1 MKKAIDIV
9 LLPPEEI
16 MDLAIGLNKP
26 WVKGIDDEIA
36 LDKKT
41 CLPHITLAMG
51 LIEPDQIAT
60 VEKAMRGIAQQFSPL
75 SLKIIAANTLNLEKI
90 RSISELVIERSAEL
104 QRFHEAVMD
113 QLAPRFTYDDVRKEM
128 FYSPPVLP
136 KVPGWWLNGSV
147 KILVREKYPPHI
159 TLGLGK
165 VKPLAQPIHFVA
177 SRLVL
182 CQLGIHCTCRKILAE
197 VNLGQ
202 NYE

>member
-90 RSISELVIERSAEL
+90 RCGNFRKCGSCGHWN
-104 QRFHEAVMD
+104 RFEVEKVF
-113 QLAPRFTYDDVRKEM
+113 LNPG
-128 FYSPPVLP
+128 SPEP
-136 KVPGWWLNGSV
+136 KVRILIPSYLPLKTEECEKCGQLIEPRRLEAFPSAGSCMAC
-147 KILVREKYPPHI
+147 K
-159 TLGLGK
+159 
-165 VKPLAQPIHFVA
+165 
-177 SRLVL
+177 
-182 CQLGIHCTCRKILAE
+182 RKAA
-197 VNLGQ
+197 GR
-202 NYE
+202 